1 MGYFYGI
8 TGAKNQI
15 VVGNMQK
22 LKFERLIYYKLIL
35 LAGLSIFFFT
45 SYNLTNWY
53 TANLSDVGSLF
64 FSWESLIPLWPWT
77 IVPYWSIDLMY
88 GLAIL
93 LATSKQSLKILCLRL
108 FSAQIICITC
118 FLIFPLKFSFERP
131 NLDGFLGLWFDVLMG
146 FDKPFNQAP
155 SLHITLLVILW
166 QFYNCY
172 FQSKFNQLLL
182 HVWCFLIALSV
193 LTTWQHHFFDV
204 PTGLWAGCF
213 CIWLWPE
220 NGMTPLKS
228 KSYAKQYTW
237 SGIYFL
243 LFLLS
248 LSLAIYIGGI
258 GLWLL
263 WLAGA
268 FVLVSANYL
277 LFGATGFQKQ
287 ANGHFP
293 FAITILYLP
302 YFAIMWLNSRL
313 WTLKNKPADFIM
325 DNVYLGRIASH
336 NTLQTKRI
344 VSIVDFCA
352 ELPIGQF
359 NGYYSLIPVLDM
371 TPLSI
376 KQCQLAAE
384 TIDQFQKQ
392 GSVLVCCAL
401 GYSRSATAVIAW
413 LLLTKR
419 AANVED
425 AITKVKTARC
435 SVVISSKQKAVL
447 INWFNSISKESS
459 NGKFK

>member
-1 MGYFYGI
+1 
-8 TGAKNQI
+8 
-15 VVGNMQK
+15 MQK

-131 NLDGFLGLWFDVLMG
+131 NLDGFLSLWFDVLMG

-277 LFGATGFQKQ
+277 VFGATGFQKQ

-435 SVVISSKQKAVL
+435 SVVISSKQKALL
-447 INWFNSISKESS
+447 INWFNRISKENSD
-459 NGKFK
+459 GKCK

>member
-1 MGYFYGI
+1 
-8 TGAKNQI
+8 
-15 VVGNMQK
+15 MQK

-64 FSWESLIPLWPWT
+64 FSWESSIPLWPWT

-131 NLDGFLGLWFDVLMG
+131 NLDGFLSLWFDVLMG

-277 LFGATGFQKQ
+277 VFGATGFQKQ

-435 SVVISSKQKAVL
+435 SVVISSKQKALL
-447 INWFNSISKESS
+447 INWFNRISKENSD
-459 NGKFK
+459 GKCK

>member
-1 MGYFYGI
+1 
-8 TGAKNQI
+8 
-15 VVGNMQK
+15 MQK

-131 NLDGFLGLWFDVLMG
+131 NLDGFLSLWFDVLMG

-302 YFAIMWLNSRL
+302 YFVIMWLNSRL

-435 SVVISSKQKAVL
+435 SVVISSKQKALL
-447 INWFNSISKESS
+447 INWFNRISKENSD
-459 NGKFK
+459 GKCK

>member
-1 MGYFYGI
+1 
-8 TGAKNQI
+8 
-15 VVGNMQK
+15 MQK

-277 LFGATGFQKQ
+277 VFGATGFQKQ

-435 SVVISSKQKAVL
+435 SVVISSKQKALL
-447 INWFNSISKESS
+447 INWFNRISKENSD
-459 NGKFK
+459 GKCK

>member
-1 MGYFYGI
+1 
-8 TGAKNQI
+8 
-15 VVGNMQK
+15 MQK

-131 NLDGFLGLWFDVLMG
+131 NLDGFLSLWFDVLMG

-435 SVVISSKQKAVL
+435 SVVISSKQKALL
-447 INWFNSISKESS
+447 INWFNRISKENSD
-459 NGKFK
+459 GKCK

>member
-1 MGYFYGI
+1 
-8 TGAKNQI
+8 
-15 VVGNMQK
+15 MQK

-131 NLDGFLGLWFDVLMG
+131 NLDGFLSLWFDVLMG

>member
-213 CIWLWPE
+213 CIWLWLE

-371 TPLSI
+371 APLSI

-435 SVVISSKQKAVL
+435 SVVISSKQKALL
-447 INWFNSISKESS
+447 INWFNRISKENSD
-459 NGKFK
+459 GKCK

>member
-1 MGYFYGI
+1 
-8 TGAKNQI
+8 
-15 VVGNMQK
+15 MQK

-131 NLDGFLGLWFDVLMG
+131 NLDGFLSLWFDVLMG

-344 VSIVDFCA
+344 VSIVDLCA

-435 SVVISSKQKAVL
+435 SVVISSKQKALL
-447 INWFNSISKESS
+447 INWFNRISKENSD
-459 NGKFK
+459 GKCK

>member
-1 MGYFYGI
+1 
-8 TGAKNQI
+8 
-15 VVGNMQK
+15 MQK

-64 FSWESLIPLWPWT
+64 FSWESLIPLCPWT

-93 LATSKQSLKILCLRL
+93 LVTSKQSLKILCLRL

-248 LSLAIYIGGI
+248 LSLAIYIGGV

-277 LFGATGFQKQ
+277 VFGATGFQKQ

-447 INWFNSISKESS
+447 IDWFNRISKENSD
-459 NGKFK
+459 GKFK

>member
-1 MGYFYGI
+1 
-8 TGAKNQI
+8 
-15 VVGNMQK
+15 MQK

-213 CIWLWPE
+213 CIWLWLE

-371 TPLSI
+371 APLSI

-435 SVVISSKQKAVL
+435 SVVISSKQKALL
-447 INWFNSISKESS
+447 INWFNRISKENSD
-459 NGKFK
+459 GKCK